1 MYRAIFFFHFSNK
14 SFGIFSSD
22 LIILMTVN
30 KLLNDFD
37 DIVFI
42 SHINQIFSNFLYG
55 KYLKIIHVALVN
67 DRIMNRSF
75 VVN

>member
-1 MYRAIFFFHFSNK
+1 MFLSFFQQIVW
-14 SFGIFSSD
+14 IFSSD
-22 LIILMTVN
+22 LIILMTEN

-42 SHINQIFSNFLYG
+42 FHINQIFSYFLYG